1 MEEILRYFPDLTDN
15 QKRQFIEAGD
25 IYKRLNAQINVIS
38 RKDIDNIYPHHILHS
53 LAIAKI
59 MPLPVG
65 STVMDI
71 GCGGGFPGIPLAIM
85 YPDIDF
91 KLVDSVG
98 KKIKVVTE
106 VASALGLHNVEP
118 INKRA
123 EELDIRVDYVV
134 SRAVADLRSFMGWC
148 WNKIKGGEGH
158 GLLYLKGGDLTEEIS
173 NGIAPFNGI
182 TLCRLYKIA
191 NYFQNPYFDTK
202 KVLYIRKG

>member
-71 GCGGGFPGIPLAIM
+71 GCGG
-85 YPDIDF
+85 
-91 KLVDSVG
+91 
-98 KKIKVVTE
+98 
-106 VASALGLHNVEP
+106 
-118 INKRA
+118 
-123 EELDIRVDYVV
+123 
-134 SRAVADLRSFMGWC
+134 
-148 WNKIKGGEGH
+148 
-158 GLLYLKGGDLTEEIS
+158 
-173 NGIAPFNGI
+173 
-182 TLCRLYKIA
+182 
-191 NYFQNPYFDTK
+191 
-202 KVLYIRKG
+202 